1 MKRSK
6 GDALLDP
13 LDHLRGDEA
22 ALGEDGATMQ
32 DAVSHCADLVKA
44 GDAVVLRV
52 GELLEDQLYSLGVV
66 AEVLLDGIGLAVR
79 GLDLE
84 ERLLVADALRIPLDH
99 HLLRLGVDELKLGR
113 RAAAIED

>member
-1 MKRSK
+1 MQWPE
-6 GDALLDP
+6 GDAPLDP
-13 LDHLRGDEA
+13 LNHLRGDETT
-22 ALGEDGATMQ
+22 LGEDGATVQ
-32 DAVSHCADLVKA
+32 DAVTDSADLIKA
-44 GDAVVLRV
+44 GDAVVLWV

-84 ERLLVADALRIPLDH
+84 ERLFVADALRIPLDH

>member
-1 MKRSK
+1 MQRSK
-6 GDALLDP
+6 RDALLDP

-22 ALGEDGATMQ
+22 ALGEDGATVQ
-32 DAVSHCADLVKA
+32 DAVSHCADLVEA

-52 GELLEDQLYSLGVV
+52 GQLLEDQLHSLGVV

-84 ERLLVADALRIPLDH
+84 ERLLVADALRIPLETY
-99 HLLRLGVDELKLGR
+99 DEQPGGQ
-113 RAAAIED
+113 